1 MSLIFKKHIYVFFED
16 YGHRATESIR
26 RTPRKVCIYIF
37 YTCNI
42 YILYLQYIHSIRIEY
57 TYTLSR
63 SLVRSLARAL
73 SHSLTH
79 SLTHSLARVCSFWVS
94 LARSLAR
101 SIDHSRARS
110 LSHSLVRALSGAMSS
125 AGGRA
130 LEWCGQGCPSTRQ
143 WRRSKMVASTLSL
156 YPKSRSLLTRN

>member
-1 MSLIFKKHIYVFFED
+1 MSVIFKKHIYVFFED

-73 SHSLTH
+73 SLSLTH
-79 SLTHSLARVCSFWVS
+79 SLTRSLACALSGSRS

-101 SIDHSRARS
+101 SITRA
-110 LSHSLVRALSGAMSS
+110 RALS
-125 AGGRA
+125 
-130 LEWCGQGCPSTRQ
+130 LTR
-143 WRRSKMVASTLSL
+143 SCALSL
-156 YPKSRSLLTRN
+156 GLCLPRVGVRWNGVGRGAQVRGSGGVRRWSLQPYLFIRNPGLF